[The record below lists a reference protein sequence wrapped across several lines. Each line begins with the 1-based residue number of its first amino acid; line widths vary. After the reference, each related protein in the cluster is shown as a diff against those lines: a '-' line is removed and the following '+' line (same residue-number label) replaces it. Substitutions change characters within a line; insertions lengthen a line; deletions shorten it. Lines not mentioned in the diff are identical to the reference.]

1 MVHICLY
8 QESGDDWVEIDY
20 ILMKILALMMYA
32 YIIQENEE
40 TIYKYDWEWLYGA
53 LEPGEYQIAISIS
66 NDANIYAYFI
76 LR

>member
-1 MVHICLY
+1 M
-8 QESGDDWVEIDY
+8 
-20 ILMKILALMMYA
+20 
-32 YIIQENEE
+32 EE